1 MTPIVAADSPTV
13 NPYRV
18 LLTGNRNYRFLW
30 LGQVVSQLGDWFN
43 SVAIYALLLELTGT
57 ATSVALMI
65 IVQFL
70 PMAVVGPLAGVVV
83 DRVNRRRLMIAADV
97 LRGVLVLGLL
107 LVQGAQHVWLVY
119 LLMGATV
126 TATAF
131 FEPARTAVIPGVTTR
146 EQLLTANALSSA
158 TWSAMLAIGAGIGG
172 IVTAAF
178 GRDTAFV
185 VNAVSFFASAV
196 FIARTRF
203 VADPP
208 AVARPAGLGT
218 MTGATDLVEGFRYV
232 RSDRRVA
239 ALMLVKA
246 GWGLAGGAL
255 LLMTVFGERV
265 FPVGG
270 DAAAGI
276 GILYAARGVGA
287 GIGPILARAWLGQRP
302 EQMRRAIAPSYLLVA
317 VFYLALGWA
326 PDIAWASVA
335 VLLSHAAGSVLWVF
349 STVLLQLSVPDRFR
363 GRVFAT
369 ELALVMTV
377 SALSSYVCGVALD
390 RYGLSPFFLTRVL
403 GALFVLPAVG
413 WVLLDRS
420 IISSSEDATA

>member
-1 MTPIVAADSPTV
+1 V
-13 NPYRV
+13 NPYRA

-30 LGQVVSQLGDWFN
+30 LGQVVSQFGDWFN
-43 SVAIYALLLELTGT
+43 SVAVYALLLELTGT

-70 PMAVVGPLAGVVV
+70 PMAAVGPLAGVVV
-83 DRVNRRRLMIAADV
+83 DRVNRRRLMIAADI
-97 LRGVLVLGLL
+97 LRGALALGLL
-107 LVQGAQHVWLVY
+107 LVRGEQHVWLVY
-119 LLMGATV
+119 VLMGATV

-131 FEPARTAVIPGVTTR
+131 FEPARTAVIPAVTSR
-146 EQLLTANALSSA
+146 DQLLTANALSSA
-158 TWSAMLAIGAGIGG
+158 TWSAMLAIGAGVGG
-172 IVTAAF
+172 IVTAVF
-178 GRDTAFV
+178 GRNAAFL
-185 VNAVSFFASAV
+185 VNALSFFASAV

-203 VADPP
+203 NADPP
-208 AVARPAGLGT
+208 AAARPAGLGT
-218 MTGATDLVEGFRYV
+218 LTGATDMVEGFRYV
-232 RSDRRVA
+232 LSDRRVA

-246 GWGLAGGAL
+246 AWGMAGGVL

-270 DAAAGI
+270 KAAAGI

-302 EQMRRAIAPSYLLVA
+302 EQMRRAIGPSYLLVA

-326 PDIAWASVA
+326 PDIGWASLA
-335 VLLSHAAGSVLWVF
+335 VVGSHAAGSVLWVF

-377 SALSSYVCGVALD
+377 SALSSFACGVALD
-390 RYGLSPFFLTRVL
+390 RYGLSPFLLTRVL
-403 GALFVLPAVG
+403 GVLFVLPAVG

-420 IISSSEDATA
+420 VTSSSEAEKV

>member
-1 MTPIVAADSPTV
+1 
-13 NPYRV
+13 
-18 LLTGNRNYRFLW
+18 
-30 LGQVVSQLGDWFN
+30 
-43 SVAIYALLLELTGT
+43 
-57 ATSVALMI
+57 MI

-83 DRVNRRRLMIAADV
+83 DRVNRRRLMIAADM

-107 LVQGAQHVWLVY
+107 LVQGEQHVWLVY
-119 LLMGATV
+119 LLMGAPV

-131 FEPARTAVIPGVTTR
+131 FEPARTAVIPSVTTR

-158 TWSAMLAIGAGIGG
+158 TWSAMLAIGAGVGG

-178 GRDTAFV
+178 GRDTAFI

-203 VADPP
+203 AAEPP
-208 AVARPAGLGT
+208 AVTRPAGLGSI
-218 MTGATDLVEGFRYV
+218 TGFSDLAEGFRYV
-232 RSDRRVA
+232 LSDRRVA
-239 ALMLVKA
+239 ALILVKA
-246 GWGLAGGAL
+246 GWGLAGGVL

-270 DAAAGI
+270 NAAAGL
-276 GILYAARGVGA
+276 GILHAARGVGA

-326 PDIAWASVA
+326 PDIGWASVA

-377 SALSSYVCGVALD
+377 SALSSYACGVALD
-390 RYGLSPFFLTRVL
+390 QYGLSPFFVTRVL
-403 GALFVLPAVG
+403 GALFILPAVG

-420 IISSSEDATA
+420 ITASSEDATA